1 MTALNLKI
9 EKLCN
14 ELRESASKRDGGA
27 WTTGA
32 CVVGRDM
39 ASGLEQAKN
48 IISDYNFTA
57 LKTETEHCQE
67 LAALIKAGA
76 NEYPYHDSEGYA
88 AGTMVQLANEIK
100 NIAGNDTN

>member
-9 EKLCN
+9 EKLCD

-39 ASGLEQAKN
+39 ATGLELAKN
-48 IISDYNFTA
+48 IISDYNFTFK
-57 LKTETEHCQE
+57 KTEAEHCQE
-67 LAALIKAGA
+67 LAALIKKGA
-76 NEYPYHDSEGYA
+76 DEYPYPDREGYA
-88 AGTMVQLANEIK
+88 AGTMVQLAYDIK

>member
-9 EKLCN
+9 EKLCD
-14 ELRESASKRDGGA
+14 ELRETASKRDGGA
-27 WTTGA
+27 WTTGS

-48 IISDYNFTA
+48 IIDAYNFTTK
-57 LKTETEHCQE
+57 KTEAVHCQE
-67 LAALIKAGA
+67 LAALIKTGA

-88 AGTMVQLANEIK
+88 AGTMVQLAYDIK
-100 NIAGNDTN
+100 NIGGNDTN